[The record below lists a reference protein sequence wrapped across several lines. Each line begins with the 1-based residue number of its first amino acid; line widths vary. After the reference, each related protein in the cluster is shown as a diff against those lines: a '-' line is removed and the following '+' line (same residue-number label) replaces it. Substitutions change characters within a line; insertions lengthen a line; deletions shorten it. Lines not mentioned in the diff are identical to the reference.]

1 MRRVSLKRKAARGIS
16 ATLMSV
22 MTLAQIGTS
31 VCAEEMDYAAPERN
45 WKLTQLVV
53 NGDFETGNTEGW
65 EVNLNNADGDS
76 AGTKIKID
84 EWASNNKTQIFNFW
98 NNHAD
103 AEDFCLSQNIEK
115 VPAGTYK
122 LAFDADGAEAEP
134 GIVLKVCDKSVEYT
148 TTGWDAWS
156 TYETEEFTLTEE
168 SDITIGFEG
177 SINSG
182 YWGDI
187 DNVCLYTDGE
197 TGTSTEG
204 EHTTVGEKTSE
215 DDPKNTEGEKT
226 ENDKKEDTSVNAE
239 IFVEKVPGCDENFIT
254 GVDVSSYIALK
265 NGGVKFYNYEGE
277 ELDDQGYF
285 NFLSSCGVNYVRLRV
300 WNNPGD
306 ENGNGYGGGNCDLE
320 KAKTIGQWVTNAG
333 MRVLIDF
340 HYSDF
345 WADPGK
351 QTAPKAWAGMG
362 TDEKAAALNEYTKVS
377 LKSLLDA
384 GVDVGMVQVGNET
397 NNGIAGESESAGMV
411 KLFAAG
417 AQGVRAVSE
426 ETGKDIL
433 VAIHFTNPES
443 GRYSGYAQMLENGG
457 VNYDVFASSYYP
469 YWHGTIDN
477 LNSELSKV
485 AEKYNKKVMVAE
497 TSYVYTLE
505 DGDGCENTETEADY
519 TEGKDTFNFD
529 VSPQGQADSVRA
541 VVNAVASATNGIGV
555 FYWEP
560 AWLPVNQDKKDGLS
574 NEEFLAINKGN
585 WETYG
590 TGWAT
595 DNAGSY
601 DEGARKYGGGGA
613 VVENEAWF
621 DFTGHPL
628 ASAKMYSYMRTGA
641 KAELKI
647 TGISTEKVT
656 AEFGEEIKLSDTVT
670 VKYNNNTSKEVAVAW
685 NSEELEAAKNGGAGE
700 YTITGTADVD
710 GEQVE
715 TTCKLEIKAKNY
727 LVNPGFEEGKDG
739 WELTSGVETNEI
751 AIKKD
756 SSNTHSGEWCMKFW
770 NETAYEFDIKQTIT
784 LDKGIYSLSA
794 FLEGGDAGEGDEFKL
809 YTILDGEETAE
820 NTTLN
825 GWQEF
830 TNPTI
835 SNIVISNDG
844 TQLTIGAYTK
854 ASAKCWGAWDDF
866 ALIKTGDVVQEK
878 IEEPK
883 DDSAKKETTDSKD
896 KTGNETTETTGSKG
910 KTGNE
915 ATETTGSKDKNGD
928 ATTDSKDKTGN
939 TTSDSKAS
947 NTTIIQDNKTPAVD
961 IPTEET
967 VVKVTE
973 VKLNKKKKTLK
984 VGKKYQLKATVNPTD
999 ATNKNVSWKSSNKKV
1014 AKVSKNGKVTAV
1026 GKGKATITVVTKD
1039 GKFKAKCKITVK

>member
-1 MRRVSLKRKAARGIS
+1 MISGSLKRKAARGIS

-22 MTLAQIGTS
+22 MTLAQIGTP
-31 VCAEEMDYAAPERN
+31 VHAEEADDATLERN
-45 WKLTQLVV
+45 WKLTQLVE
-53 NGDFETGNTEGW
+53 NGDFETGDMTGW
-65 EVNLNNADGDS
+65 EVNLYNDDGDS

-84 EWASNNKTQIFNFW
+84 EWASNNKTSIFNFW
-98 NNHAD
+98 NDHED
-103 AEDFCLSQNIEK
+103 AEDFCLSQNIT

-122 LAFDADGAEAEP
+122 LAFDADGNAEVEP

-148 TTGWDAWS
+148 TTGWDVWS

-168 SDITIGFEG
+168 TDITINFEG
-177 SINSG
+177 RINSG

-187 DNVCLYTDGE
+187 DNVCLYTDDE
-197 TGTSTEG
+197 TGTSTEDENTTTG
-204 EHTTVGEKTSE
+204 ENTGETTPE
-215 DDPKNTEGEKT
+215 DNPGNTEDET
-226 ENDKKEDTSVNAE
+226 TPDDDQKEDSSVNAE
-239 IFVEKVPGCDENFIT
+239 IFVEKVPGCDEDFIT

-277 ELDDQGYF
+277 ELDDQEYF

-300 WNNPGD
+300 WNDPSD

-351 QTAPKAWAGMG
+351 QTAPKAWADMG

-397 NNGIAGESESAGMV
+397 NNGIAGETDSAGMV
-411 KLFAAG
+411 KMFDAG
-417 AQGVRAVSE
+417 AHGVRAISE

-457 VNYDVFASSYYP
+457 VDYDVFASSYYP
-469 YWHGTIDN
+469 YWHGTLDN

-560 AWLPVNQDKKDGLS
+560 AWLPVNQDIKDELS
-574 NEEFLAINKGN
+574 EEEFLANNKEN

-670 VKYNNNTSKEVAVAW
+670 VKYNNNTSKEVAVVW
-685 NSEELEAAKNGGAGE
+685 NSEDLEAAKNGGAGE
-700 YTITGTADVD
+700 YTITGTAEVD
-710 GEQVE
+710 GEQME
-715 TTCKLEIKAKNY
+715 TTCQLEIKAKNY
-727 LVNPGFEEGKDG
+727 LANPGFEEGNNG
-739 WELTSGVETNEI
+739 WELTSDVVTNEI
-751 AIKKD
+751 AIKQD

-770 NETAYEFDIKQTIT
+770 NGTAFEFDIKQTIT
-784 LDKGIYSLSA
+784 LEKGIYSLSA
-794 FLEGGDAGEGDEFKL
+794 FLEGGDAGEDDEFKL
-809 YTILDGEETAE
+809 YAILDGEETAE

-835 SNIVISNDG
+835 SNIVISKDG

-866 ALIKTGDVVQEK
+866 ALIKIGDVVQDS
-878 IEEPK
+878 IEDPK
-883 DDSAKKETTDSKD
+883 DDPAEKETPDTEDPTDSED
-896 KTGNETTETTGSKG
+896 R
-910 KTGNE
+910 
-915 ATETTGSKDKNGD
+915 
-928 ATTDSKDKTGN
+928 TGN
-939 TTSDSKAS
+939 TTSDNKAS
-947 NTTIIQDNKTPAVD
+947 NTTTIQDNNTRTID
-961 IPTEET
+961 SPTEET
-967 VVKVTE
+967 VVKVTK

-984 VGKKYQLKATVNPTD
+984 VGKKYQLKATVSPND
-999 ATNKNVSWKSSNKKV
+999 ATNKSVTWKSSNKKV